1 MTSRAVAL
9 LVGLLACRS
18 ERPAPTAEATGGRDA
33 TAVVSPI
40 DAPSLDAAVSATAP
54 NGKHADVP
62 LRSQP
67 ITEPHRADDDPERR
81 AADAARAAEYRDRVL
96 GTDPQTLGERAG
108 LDVDAAPAGGG
119 VDAGVGLRTAP

>member
-1 MTSRAVAL
+1 MKRRAVLL

-18 ERPAPTAEATGGRDA
+18 ERPAPTAESTGGRDA

-40 DAPSLDAAVSATAP
+40 DAPPLDAAASATVP

-62 LRSQP
+62 LRSRP

-81 AADAARAAEYRDRVL
+81 AADAARAAEYRDRVF

-108 LDVDAAPAGGG
+108 LDGDAGPAGGR
-119 VDAGVGLRTAP
+119 VDAGAGLRTAP